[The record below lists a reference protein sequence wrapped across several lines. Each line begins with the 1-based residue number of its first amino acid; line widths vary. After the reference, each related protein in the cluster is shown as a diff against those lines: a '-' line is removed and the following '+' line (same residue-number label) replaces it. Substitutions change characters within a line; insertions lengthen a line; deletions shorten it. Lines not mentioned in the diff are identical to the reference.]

1 MEFEIKHRITAA
13 VIFHLETKNLGLC
26 VEAAVKSRTD
36 LSGAYLSRA
45 NLYGTDLSR
54 ANLYG
59 ADLSRANLSGANLYG
74 ANLYGADLSRANLSR
89 ANLYG
94 ADLSRANLYG
104 ADLSRAN
111 LSGADLVTV
120 GWIGSRRAYT
130 TYNAAKDEVQCGCFV
145 GTMKDF
151 KARVKKTYKTGTTH
165 RLEYDA
171 AIEFMKAVVKA
182 RKKGK

>member
-36 LSGAYLSRA
+36 LSGAY
-45 NLYGTDLSR
+45 
-54 ANLYG
+54 
-59 ADLSRANLSGANLYG
+59 
-74 ANLYGADLSRANLSR
+74 LSR

>member
-45 NLYGTDLSR
+45 NLYGT
-54 ANLYG
+54 
-59 ADLSRANLSGANLYG
+59 
-74 ANLYGADLSRANLSR
+74 
-89 ANLYG
+89 
-94 ADLSRANLYG
+94 DLSRANLYG